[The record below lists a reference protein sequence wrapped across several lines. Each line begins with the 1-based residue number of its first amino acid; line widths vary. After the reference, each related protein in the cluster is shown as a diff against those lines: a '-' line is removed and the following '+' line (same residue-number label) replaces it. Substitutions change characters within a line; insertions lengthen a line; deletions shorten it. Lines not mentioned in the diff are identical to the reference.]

1 MKFSLLMANK
11 FYWYLWTSISTK
23 YSSSCFEMFM
33 TFCFFII
40 SVGFWPIFII
50 PCFLSWRPFTSR
62 EPRKSTTSSFPSRKY
77 TYKCHWWLGDH
88 HVAALHGI
96 NAVSVDSIAW
106 EWIWNMLLD
115 SAQSARRTAN
125 YLASTGRAT
134 FTSITASPSVCNPP
148 LPLQSL
154 SRCLSVAPED
164 QLSHSGPHALSRW
177 LFYGWPFQIYA
188 I

>member
-1 MKFSLLMANK
+1 
-11 FYWYLWTSISTK
+11 
-23 YSSSCFEMFM
+23 MFM

-154 SRCLSVAPED
+154 NRCLSVAPED